1 MKAGG
6 GVLEGL
12 SGSFWAPFCLGKFRC
27 ESIGHH
33 SMSGREQVWLWVE
46 SVEVAE
52 FSWITSEGHVEMK
65 IFFSS
70 KPSFLI
76 SIMRILVYPAQ
87 WWLIISQE

>member
-1 MKAGG
+1 MKALVPFGEAGG

-27 ESIGHH
+27 ESIGHQ
-33 SMSGREQVWLWVE
+33 SMSGREQVPSMVHQLKLQNFLGHTVR
-46 SVEVAE
+46 
-52 FSWITSEGHVEMK
+52 GHVEMK

-76 SIMRILVYPAQ
+76 LILVSTA
-87 WWLIISQE
+87 